1 MKKGNFHMIIY
12 SELLEYGG
20 GRETWFSYF
29 LPNIIKVNLF
39 DNIFVYYLK
48 PRIDSDSLARIPFIS
63 NYTKVEF
70 IPINIGIPEKNSVIK
85 NFLVFSIFAFNEIRK
100 RIKKNDLILLVGSGM
115 EATIGFLLKSIYRNK
130 IKLFTWVRSI
140 TIGELKTRKSSIYT
154 FSAMLLEN
162 IVLKLSDK
170 IIANGYDTYNYYKK
184 KLIKTSEKIVI
195 IENAV
200 EYEKFSRLNLPNF
213 SDRPIKIAYIGRIN
227 DAKGFNLFIE
237 SIKKFKIKYGC
248 LYKDIEFHVW
258 GGYNKKYEALDNL
271 VIFHRHY
278 KKEDIYDILSSLHV
292 VVFLNRT
299 GLSGG
304 ISHALL
310 EAMAAGRLIIAWD
323 NYIHSQIIN
332 NNNGILVPDENLEML
347 TDTYYKILLLDE
359 NIFLDKC
366 INAREKAKE
375 FSIENHINKFL
386 SLV

>member
-1 MKKGNFHMIIY
+1 MSKSNIHIIIY

-48 PRIDSDSLARIPFIS
+48 PRINSDSLDRISYIS

-70 IPINIGIPEKNSVIK
+70 IPINIGVPEKNSVIK
-85 NFLVFSIFAFNEIRK
+85 NFLIFSISTFNEVRK
-100 RIKKNDLILLVGSGM
+100 RIKNNDLILLVGSGM

-130 IKLFTWVRSI
+130 IELFTWVRSI

-154 FSAMLLEN
+154 FLAMLLEN

-184 KLIKTSEKIVI
+184 IMNKNWKKIFI

-213 SDRPIKIAYIGRIN
+213 SERPIKIAYIGRIN
-227 DAKGFNLFIE
+227 EAKGFNFFIE
-237 SIKKFKIKYGC
+237 SIKKFKIKYGHI
-248 LYKDIEFHVW
+248 YKDIEFHVW
-258 GGYNKKYEALDNL
+258 GGYSKKEEDLDNL
-271 VIFHRHY
+271 VIFHGHY
-278 KKEDIYDILSSLHV
+278 RKEEIYTILSSVHA

-332 NNNGILVPDENLEML
+332 NNNGILVPDENIEML
-347 TDTYYKILLLDE
+347 TDTYYKILSLDQ
-359 NIFLDKC
+359 NVFLNKC

-386 SLV
+386 SLL